1 MTFGFPSRL
10 YAIASLS
17 DPHGRRL
24 ADVVRAM
31 LEGGV
36 RVLQLRWKGAP
47 AVDLVAV
54 AREVRALT
62 RARSALFFVNDRADV
77 AAAVGADGVHL
88 GQGDLPVQAVRRI
101 LGRGAC
107 IGVSTHDLKQARE
120 AERAGADYIGFGPI
134 FPTAS
139 KETGHSPRGLRRL
152 REVREAVCLPIV
164 AIGGIRRESAADVLA
179 AGADAVAM
187 ISELA
192 GAADVTSRVRKVLGA
207 LDSGR
212 RSP

>member
-1 MTFGFPSRL
+1 MIFGFPSRL
-10 YAIASLS
+10 YAIASLP

-47 AVDLVAV
+47 SADLVAV
-54 AREVRALT
+54 ARELRDLT
-62 RARSALFFVNDRADV
+62 SARGALFFVNDRADV

-88 GQGDLPVQAVRRI
+88 GQEDLPIEAARRI
-101 LGRGAC
+101 LGRRAR
-107 IGVSTHDLKQARE
+107 IGVSTHDLDQARA

-134 FPTAS
+134 FATAS
-139 KETGHSPRGLRRL
+139 KGIGHSPRGLERL
-152 REVREAVCLPIV
+152 REARGAVRLPIV
-164 AIGGIRRESAADVLA
+164 AIGGIRRESGAEALA

-192 GAADVTSRVRKVLGA
+192 AAADVTYRVREVLGA
-207 LDSGR
+207 LDSGPR
-212 RSP
+212 